1 MNIKDFLLKL
11 VNDEKHTGEMYILL
25 SEILEPSLSKIS
37 MKIAKEEIHHVQI
50 IQDLAI
56 KLSDSKYDISSI
68 INKLQAYMNSS
79 IEDQRLD
86 ENPILLKDLSKKQFF
101 LYALQKEKNSIGIYE
116 ILKDF
121 FKKDTSLEYIFSN
134 LVREEENHM
143 YFILD
148 EMHKLK

>member
-1 MNIKDFLLKL
+1 MNITEFLLKL
-11 VNDEKHTGEMYILL
+11 VNDEKHAGKMYILL

-37 MKIAKEEIHHVQI
+37 MKIAKEEIHHVKI

-56 KLSDSKYDISSI
+56 KLSDSNYDISSI
-68 INKLQAYMNSS
+68 INKLQPYMDSS
-79 IEDQRLD
+79 IEDKHLD

-101 LYALQKEKNSIGIYE
+101 LYALQKEKDSIGIYE

-121 FKKDTSLEYIFSN
+121 LKKDTSLEYIFSN